1 MNTDIA
7 TDSEHFDQ
15 LAKTLA
21 AHNMPEGWSMV
32 GSSVNARVAVDANTE
47 VFYKEFLKRSPLEA
61 LKALVKGSR
70 ATRAR
75 KNNEALR
82 AENFTAPV
90 NLAWGPLPGG
100 REYLFSS
107 AVPGQGVTTW
117 LRESLTE
124 RKGETLKLRREL
136 LSSLGDF
143 IGRMHRAGFT
153 HGDLRTSNVLAQR
166 DENTFQFSLIDNER
180 NQQRLPPAGRDV
192 LRNLMQLNMLLPSD
206 VTNTDRMRVFVQWRN
221 QMPNLNRE
229 ETKLIAFESWR
240 WAMRRLRAKG
250 KIQ

>member
-1 MNTDIA
+1 MSTDIA
-7 TDSEHFDQ
+7 TDSEHFEQ
-15 LAKTLA
+15 LAHTLA
-21 AHNMPEGWSMV
+21 SHEIPEGWSMV
-32 GSSVNARVAVDANTE
+32 GSSVGARVAVDAGAQ
-47 VFYKEFLKRSPLEA
+47 VYYKEFLKRSPLEA

-82 AENFTAPV
+82 AANFAAPV

-107 AVPGQGVTTW
+107 AVPGQGVTDW
-117 LRESLTE
+117 LRESLNDRT
-124 RKGETLKLRREL
+124 GESLALRREL
-136 LSSLGDF
+136 LYGLGAF
-143 IGRMHRAGFT
+143 IGRMHHAGFT
-153 HGDLRTSNVLAQR
+153 HGDLRTSNVLAER
-166 DENTFQFSLIDNER
+166 DGRAFQFALIDNER
-180 NQQRLPPAGRDV
+180 NQQRLPPAGRDI

-206 VTNTDRMRVFVQWRN
+206 LTNTDRMRVFVQWRK

-229 ETKLIAFESWR
+229 ESSLIAIESWR
-240 WAMRRLRAKG
+240 WAARRLRAKG